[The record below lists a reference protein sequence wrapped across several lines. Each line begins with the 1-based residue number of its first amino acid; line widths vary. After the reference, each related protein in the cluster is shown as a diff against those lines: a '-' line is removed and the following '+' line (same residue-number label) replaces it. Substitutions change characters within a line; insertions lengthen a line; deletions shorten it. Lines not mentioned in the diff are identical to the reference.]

1 MKITLGWLPFV
12 VLETIALVSAFTW
25 ELTASALG
33 PVLWRAQLYLL
44 MPGSILVGR
53 FIEKFLW
60 NTGLSLRIRGMRRDS
75 FAALLA
81 TTFSAYD
88 VTPSFAREE
97 RLVSGDFAF
106 ERGWDTQRICPC
118 AGGEVKTQRHR

>member
-53 FIEKFLW
+53 LIEKFLW
-60 NTGLSLRIRGMRRDS
+60 NTGLSLRTRGMMELIGSIAVNAIIWLLLLQIVRGLRRLC
-75 FAALLA
+75 AL
-81 TTFSAYD
+81 TN
-88 VTPSFAREE
+88 R
-97 RLVSGDFAF
+97 
-106 ERGWDTQRICPC
+106 
-118 AGGEVKTQRHR
+118 